1 MKKRYAGDQR
11 HVIAGDRQHV
21 ADAGYKQRVVN
32 VWRDRVAKRAG
43 RGRHHGGPKR
53 RLALRRE
60 VENDAGAIGNC
71 EPWQEPPVGQF
82 LRGPFADARGG
93 TKLRAPPMAPVRAL
107 PAAGHGRGRGSGHGI
122 EPALGAPGSPL
133 LPRRQS
139 PSALKEGI
147 AKLPIPLTGV
157 QPTAVE
163 KTKGQP
169 LGQPMDRPTKQSL
182 DQPPAAALA
191 STFAQV
197 SRNPTV
203 RLKTKRPGSES
214 GSGQK

>member
-1 MKKRYAGDQR
+1 MSKRNCAALGHDLPAKER
-11 HVIAGDRQHV
+11 C
-21 ADAGYKQRVVN
+21 
-32 VWRDRVAKRAG
+32 AKRAG
-43 RGRHHGGPKR
+43 RGRHRSGPKC

-60 VENDAGAIGNC
+60 VENDAGAIGNR
-71 EPWQEPPVGQF
+71 EPRQEPPGGQF
-82 LRGPFADARGG
+82 LRGPFADARGNQIA
-93 TKLRAPPMAPVRAL
+93 RATNGSRACPARCRAMAGAAARATVL
-107 PAAGHGRGRGSGHGI
+107 SRRP
-122 EPALGAPGSPL
+122 GAPGSPPCVL

-163 KTKGQP
+163 KAKGQP

-203 RLKTKRPGSES
+203 RLKTNRPGSES

>member
-1 MKKRYAGDQR
+1 MRAVLSVATATMPKRPSAMTRSAGEG
-11 HVIAGDRQHV
+11 ALRQ
-21 ADAGYKQRVVN
+21 AR
-32 VWRDRVAKRAG
+32 RPRP
-43 RGRHHGGPKR
+43 HHGGPKR

-60 VENDAGAIGNC
+60 VENDAGAIGNR
-71 EPWQEPPVGQF
+71 EPRQEPPVGQF
-82 LRGPFADARGG
+82 LRGPFADARGNQIA
-93 TKLRAPPMAPVRAL
+93 RATNGSRACPARCRAMAGAAARATVL
-107 PAAGHGRGRGSGHGI
+107 SRRS
-122 EPALGAPGSPL
+122 GAPGSPL

-203 RLKTKRPGSES
+203 RLKTNRPGSES